1 YAHAL
6 VLGQPTVDLG
16 RLPSARFLALSRV
29 VDLRCVDAD
38 VADLLDTVRQT
49 NMDSVAVDDADNQA
63 LERRGLSAGRTGDR
77 GDEQEEREEPGAA
90 PKSTHGPTL
99 SWRRG
104 HCPLLSTLRTMAGWR
119 ALRELSVSFAGADVR
134 VFFSGLVVAATPA
147 EQPARP
153 SKAFE
158 DCPAWARR
166 RRPPRRPRLCR
177 PRPRCHRSA
186 RRRSRRR

>member
-1 YAHAL
+1 SEQSTVAIARLNVELEAHAL

-16 RLPSARFLALSRV
+16 RLPSARFLALARV

-38 VADLLDTVRQT
+38 VADLLDTVRET
-49 NMDSVAVDDADNQA
+49 NMDRGAVDDADNQA

-104 HCPLLSTLRTMAGWR
+104 HCPLLSTLRAMAGWR
-119 ALRELSVSFAGADVR
+119 AFASCRCPLPAPTCVS
-134 VFFSGLVVAATPA
+134 S
-147 EQPARP
+147 
-153 SKAFE
+153 S
-158 DCPAWARR
+158 
-166 RRPPRRPRLCR
+166 
-177 PRPRCHRSA
+177 
-186 RRRSRRR
+186 